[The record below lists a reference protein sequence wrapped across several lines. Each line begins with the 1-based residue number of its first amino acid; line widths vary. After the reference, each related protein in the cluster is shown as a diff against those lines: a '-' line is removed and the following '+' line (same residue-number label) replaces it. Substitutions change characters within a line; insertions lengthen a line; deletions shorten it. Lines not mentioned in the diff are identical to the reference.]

1 MSSPDSYGFGS
12 RLLHQFAL
20 SSRYLREVAFDL
32 ESSAYLAR
40 AIDHSDKKH
49 VFVCGLARAGT
60 TLLLRVLH
68 DAGELKSLTY
78 RDMPFVVAPNYWHK
92 LSGASVKSQELSE
105 RAHGDGI
112 MVNFDSPEAFEE
124 VFWATFHGSDYLRS
138 DRLVPMTTGDS
149 GIQRFR
155 DYVNLVLLR
164 YDGSRYLSK
173 NNNSILRL
181 PVLRAAFPNCALLI
195 PFRDPVAHAT
205 SLLKQHQRFCSQRNG
220 FVEKYMEW
228 LGHHEFG
235 PGHRPFVLGG
245 DVNINTAESGSLD
258 YWLQRWIDVYGWLRA
273 REGTNPS
280 GALFFC
286 YEDLCRNSVSVE
298 AGLRERLD
306 LPDLEINHAEIRPVS
321 DLPDPECG
329 TELLDRAKALYTEL
343 SVISQSNFGNV

>member
-12 RLLHQFAL
+12 RLLHQLAL

-32 ESSAYLAR
+32 ECSAYLGR
-40 AIDHSDKKH
+40 SIDHSDKKH

-68 DAGELKSLTY
+68 DTGELKSLTY
-78 RDMPFVVAPNYWHK
+78 RDMPFVMAPNYWRK
-92 LSGASVKSQELSE
+92 LSGGAAKSQELAE

-112 MVNFDSPEAFEE
+112 MVNFDSPEALEE
-124 VFWATFHGSDYLRS
+124 VFWTTFHGSDYLLS
-138 DRLVPMTTGDS
+138 DRLVPMTTDDS

-181 PVLRAAFPNCALLI
+181 PLLRASFPNCSLLI

-205 SLLKQHQRFCSQRNG
+205 SLLKQHQRFCNERNG
-220 FVEKYMEW
+220 FVERYMEW

-235 PGHRPFVLGG
+235 PGHRPFVLAG
-245 DVNINTAESGSLD
+245 DLEINETQSGSLD
-258 YWLQRWIDVYGWLRA
+258 FWLQRWVEVYSWLRT
-273 REGTNPS
+273 REETNPA
-280 GALFFC
+280 GVMFFC
-286 YEDLCRNSVSVE
+286 YEDLCRDSISVE
-298 AGLRERLD
+298 EGLREKLD
-306 LPDLEINHAEIRPVS
+306 LPDLEINHEEIRPVS
-321 DLPDPECG
+321 SIPDPDCD
-329 TELLDRAKALYTEL
+329 TELLARAKALYAEL
-343 SVISQSNFGNV
+343 SVISQSNFGNA